1 MKALKYSDVCLV
13 PSYSTC
19 KSRSDISTL
28 SMFGPQQFHLPV
40 VPANMKAVI
49 NEDIARW
56 MSDYRYFYIMHR
68 FDVDML
74 KFVQRANEEDWQT
87 ISVSIGVKGEDFTFL
102 LKAQSLKLRIDYI
115 TIDIAH
121 GHSELME
128 EAIKNVRRCY
138 PDVYLIAGNVV
149 TPEAVLALHSWGA
162 DCVKVGV
169 GQGSPC
175 TTKDKTGFTLPMF
188 TCVNNCSGISSAPFC
203 PNCEEE
209 GKEGAIPII
218 ADGGVRCNGDITKAL
233 VAGAAMVMAGGLF
246 ATCSDSPAET
256 IKMDG
261 KVYKAY
267 FGSASA
273 QNKGHNNHIEGT
285 LKNLSSSGMSYA
297 TKLGEIQQDLQSA
310 ISYAG
315 GSKIKDLREVDHE
328 LC

>member
-1 MKALKYSDVCLV
+1 MKTLKYSDICLV
-13 PSYSTC
+13 PDYSAC
-19 KSRSDISTL
+19 KSRSDASTFAY
-28 SMFGPQQFHLPV
+28 FGGQQFKLPV
-40 VPANMKAVI
+40 VPANMKSVI
-49 NEDIARW
+49 NEDTARW
-56 MSDYRYFYIMHR
+56 MSDHRYFYIMHR

-74 KFVQRANEEDWQT
+74 KFVQLANEEDWQT
-87 ISVSIGVKGEDFTFL
+87 ISVSVGVKDEDVNFL
-102 LKAQSLKLRIDYI
+102 LKAHSLKLRIDYI

-121 GHSELME
+121 GHSLNMK
-128 EAIKNVRRCY
+128 EAIENVRRCY
-138 PDVYLIAGNVV
+138 PDVYLIAGNVA
-149 TPEAVLALHSWGA
+149 TPQGVGDLAAWGA

-175 TTKDKTGFTLPMF
+175 TTKDKTGFTMPMF
-188 TCVNNCSGISSAPFC
+188 SCTMNCSSIVQGPAGWFESPDDY
-203 PNCEEE
+203 ER
-209 GKEGAIPII
+209 IPII
-218 ADGGVRCNGDITKAL
+218 ADGGVKCNGDIAKAL
-233 VAGAAMVMAGGLF
+233 VAGATMVMAGGLF

-315 GSKIKDLREVDHE
+315 GSAIKDLKEVKYE
-328 LC
+328 RC